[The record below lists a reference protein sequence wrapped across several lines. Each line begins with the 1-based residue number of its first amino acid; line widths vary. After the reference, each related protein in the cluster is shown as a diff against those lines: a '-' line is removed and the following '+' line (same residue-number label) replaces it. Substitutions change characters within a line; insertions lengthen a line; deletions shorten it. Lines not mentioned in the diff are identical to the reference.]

1 MADYLGM
8 IDKELLVAV
17 SNDFDYLE
25 ATKDFIGMRFFPM
38 VKTENMK
45 LAVIQLTEKG
55 KVPVMALIHALD
67 TEARIGDRPNP
78 EGVNYELLLIKEKLN
93 QGEALKK
100 LLLNGMM
107 NPDKQEALRRIYDD
121 AANLISRVLTRIEAM
136 ACEVLSTA
144 KLTIAENN
152 VAKVV
157 EYGLPETHRMTRNGW
172 SNPATNILADLVDIQ
187 TRAKNKIVRA
197 VMTSKIMG
205 YLQKNTG
212 LNSLAATLGVI
223 ASVKFVKEYISQQ
236 LGIEIIVYDG
246 SYRLS
251 ALDDT
256 EYYFLNE
263 DVVTFLTTDEVLG
276 RTFLTYT
283 PEEDA
288 GIIDRLEGFVAVT
301 QYSTPDPVATWT
313 KASAIAFP
321 CPADIYQM
329 YILTVGA

>member
-78 EGVNYELLLIKEKLN
+78 ESVNYELFLIKEKLN

-157 EYGLPETHRMTRNGW
+157 DYGLPVTHRMAVNGW

-223 ASVKFVKEYISQQ
+223 ASVKFVKEYILQQ

-276 RTFLTYT
+276 RTFFTYT

>member
-78 EGVNYELLLIKEKLN
+78 ESVNYELFLIKEKLN

-157 EYGLPETHRMTRNGW
+157 DYGLPATHRMAVTGW

-223 ASVKFVKEYISQQ
+223 ASVKFVKEYILQQ

-276 RTFLTYT
+276 RTFFTYT

>member
-78 EGVNYELLLIKEKLN
+78 ESVNYELFLIKEKLN

-157 EYGLPETHRMTRNGW
+157 DYGLPATHRMTRNGW

-223 ASVKFVKEYISQQ
+223 ASVKFVKEYILQQ

-276 RTFLTYT
+276 RTFFTYT

>member
-78 EGVNYELLLIKEKLN
+78 ESVNYELLLIKEKLN

-107 NPDKQEALRRIYDD
+107 NPDKQEKLRRIYDD

-157 EYGLPETHRMTRNGW
+157 DYRLPETHRMTRNGW

-223 ASVKFVKEYISQQ
+223 ASVKFIKEYILQQ

-276 RTFLTYT
+276 RTFFTYT

>member
-1 MADYLGM
+1 
-8 IDKELLVAV
+8 
-17 SNDFDYLE
+17 
-25 ATKDFIGMRFFPM
+25 
-38 VKTENMK
+38 
-45 LAVIQLTEKG
+45 
-55 KVPVMALIHALD
+55 
-67 TEARIGDRPNP
+67 
-78 EGVNYELLLIKEKLN
+78 
-93 QGEALKK
+93 
-100 LLLNGMM
+100 
-107 NPDKQEALRRIYDD
+107 
-121 AANLISRVLTRIEAM
+121 M

-157 EYGLPETHRMTRNGW
+157 DYGLPATHRMAVNGW

-223 ASVKFVKEYISQQ
+223 ASVKFVKEYILQQ

>member
-157 EYGLPETHRMTRNGW
+157 TYGLPETHRMTVNGW

-223 ASVKFVKEYISQQ
+223 ASVKFVKEYILQQ

>member
-78 EGVNYELLLIKEKLN
+78 ESVNYELFLIKEKLN

-157 EYGLPETHRMTRNGW
+157 DYGLPATHRMAVNGW

-223 ASVKFVKEYISQQ
+223 ASVKFVKEYILQQ

-276 RTFLTYT
+276 RTFFTYT